1 MFSSDAD
8 ASLLRSE
15 ITTGLRSEVEAA
27 GGVAETGGLGVVQL
41 GARIPGKGPRDLAD
55 TALFGYEL
63 APEGVPDTP
72 PALGQAYADEILKAD
87 GVEEG
92 MEILL
97 GPYRTPVTV
106 IGFVSDTNYLGQGSL
121 WASPE
126 TWRQVLAENRAVSVL
141 ADGSFQALVVRGDGS
156 VSTGALADQID
167 TATGGATTSLS
178 LADAANSIPGVS
190 EQQGTFNQIIGV
202 TIVVAVVVIALFFAL
217 LTVERIGLYGVLKAV
232 GASSATLFGG
242 LLLQALI
249 VTLIA
254 SAAASVIAVVL
265 GLAVPAGTIPYAIT
279 VQRLVLSTVLLLVA
293 AAIGCIFSLRRVL
306 RIDPATAIG
315 GSR

>member
-1 MFSSDAD
+1 M
-8 ASLLRSE
+8 
-15 ITTGLRSEVEAA
+15 
-27 GGVAETGGLGVVQL
+27 
-41 GARIPGKGPRDLAD
+41 
-55 TALFGYEL
+55 
-63 APEGVPDTP
+63 
-72 PALGQAYADEILKAD
+72 
-87 GVEEG
+87 
-92 MEILL
+92 
-97 GPYRTPVTV
+97 
-106 IGFVSDTNYLGQGSL
+106 
-121 WASPE
+121 
-126 TWRQVLAENRAVSVL
+126 SVL